1 MVSMEESDVVAVS
14 RAREGDGDAFR
25 MLVDRHSRAIFRVA
39 YRMLGSQ
46 QDAEDVVQET
56 FLRAFRKLKGFEDR
70 AHFSTWLYRIAVNCS
85 LDWMR
90 KHRKHNEF
98 NDSVEQECEVSYPAQ
113 REGVSTPEQMIFR
126 IEVQKR
132 VKSALQDLSPQERSA
147 FILRHYEGM
156 SIEEIAEALGMRS
169 NAAKHSIFRAVRK
182 MRRAL
187 APIVSF
193 AE

>member
-1 MVSMEESDVVAVS
+1 MEESDVVAVS

-39 YRMLGSQ
+39 YRMTGSQ

-56 FLRAFRKLKGFEDR
+56 FLRAFRKLRGFEDR
-70 AHFSTWLYRIAVNCS
+70 AHFGTWLYRIAINCS
-85 LDWMR
+85 LDWLR

-98 NDSVEQECEVSYPAQ
+98 NDDVEQEYEAGYQVQ
-113 REGVSTPEQMIFR
+113 QEGTSAPDRMMLRLELQ
-126 IEVQKR
+126 QR
-132 VKSALQDLSPQERSA
+132 VKSALRDLSPQERSA

-156 SIEEIAEALGMRS
+156 SIEEIAGALGMRS